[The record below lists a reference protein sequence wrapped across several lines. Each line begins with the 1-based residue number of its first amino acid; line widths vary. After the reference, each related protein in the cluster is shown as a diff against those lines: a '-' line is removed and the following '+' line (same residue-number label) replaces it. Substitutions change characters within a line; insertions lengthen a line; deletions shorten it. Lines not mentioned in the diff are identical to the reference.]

1 MPTVVYVEGVGNISF
16 PDSMSPKQIE
26 EEINRYVSDENFW
39 VGQNKKP
46 PAASAAETSEE
57 AYRKQTEKNYPGMLS
72 GLAQQFTQGISLGGA
87 DELQAAAEALGS
99 GDYRGSL
106 ERQRREREAFQFR
119 NPYLSAAATGF
130 GAITPVVMATL
141 GGAAGGTLAAPG
153 PGTIAGGAAA
163 ASAAGSRAIP
173 LVMNALYGGVGGAPR
188 RGVQTVLQAA
198 GEGARVGVAPGLLAG
213 ALTANPDERAGGA
226 VMGGLLGY
234 GLGGAVGGGMQSL
247 SRLSDMASPYLKRIT
262 ELLGAGRSGVSP
274 MAPLT
279 PEASQLAPITSAE
292 EKILKAMEAGGV
304 SPEVAALQL
313 EQSRR
318 LGVPLGL
325 VDVGGQPVQRLARS
339 VRTLPGEGSA
349 IVQGELERRAAGQPQ
364 RVVKMVERALGRRST
379 GNLGARTD
387 ELINQAR
394 SESAPF
400 YGQLE
405 GLPPLSEPELLS
417 LFNIPRVRDVV
428 RRSEAARRGWGGSVD
443 SLYDDTGDL
452 RRQPTF
458 RDVDRIKRNLDEIL
472 MPQYQQGPRP
482 ADAVSVDTRE
492 ERNMVD
498 ALRRQLLSAADVAP
512 GGDIYARA
520 RASYATPAQA
530 REALETGAQFPQAS
544 LQDVLAMTQTASPA
558 QLKWYQRG
566 VSEALRENIERM
578 KDVVSQPNVLR
589 NVVGSPAERAKLTAV
604 TPERRQAVLQGRI
617 EGERTAA
624 QTNAFLRG
632 NSQTADKV
640 AEAADTTVDT
650 VANVASGGNLQNIL
664 QVSKDIYKAVINGVN
679 EKTRAEIGRQL
690 TNFDNPA
697 AQREFLNR
705 LMRLKEKGEL
715 RAKDVAANARAM
727 AAGAQTSGL
736 LSPEL

>member
-46 PAASAAETSEE
+46 PAASAAETPEE
-57 AYRKQTEKNYPGMLS
+57 AYRKQTEKNYPGMIS

-106 ERQRREREAFQFR
+106 ERQRLEREAFQFR

-153 PGTIAGGAAA
+153 PGTLAGGAAG
-163 ASAAGSRAIP
+163 ASAAGSRAVQ
-173 LVMNALYGGVGGAPR
+173 LAMNAMYGGGGAPR

-198 GEGARVGVAPGLLAG
+198 GEGARVGVVPGILAG

-262 ELLGAGRSGVSP
+262 QLLGAGRSGVSP

-279 PEASQLAPITSAE
+279 PEASQFAPITSAE
-292 EKILKAMEAGGV
+292 EKILKAMETGGV
-304 SPEVAALQL
+304 SPEVAAAQL

-349 IVQGELERRAAGQPQ
+349 IIQGELERRAAGQPG
-364 RVVKMVERALGRRST
+364 RVVRMVERALGRRST
-379 GNLGARTD
+379 GNVGARED
-387 ELINQAR
+387 ELTNRAR

-405 GLPPLSEPELLS
+405 GLPPLSEPDLLS
-417 LFNIPRVRDVV
+417 LFNIPRVQDVV

-443 SLYDDTGDL
+443 PLYDDTGAL

-458 RDVDRIKRNLDEIL
+458 RDVDRIKQNLDEIL
-472 MPQYQQGPRP
+472 KPQYQQGPRP
-482 ADAVSVDTRE
+482 ADAVAIDTRE

-520 RASYATPAQA
+520 RASYASPAQA
-530 REALETGAQFPQAS
+530 REALEAGSEFPKSS
-544 LQDVLAMTQTASPA
+544 LQDVISMTGTASPA

-566 VSEALRENIERM
+566 VSEALRENIEGM
-578 KDVVSQPNVLR
+578 KDIVSQPNVLR
-589 NVVGSPAERAKLTAV
+589 SVVGSPVERAKLAAV
-604 TPERRQAVLQGRI
+604 TPERRQAFLQGRI
-617 EGERTAA
+617 AGERTAA

-632 NSQTADKV
+632 NSQTVDK
-640 AEAADTTVDT
+640 ALEAADTTVDT
-650 VANVASGGNLQNIL
+650 VANVAAGGNLQSLL
-664 QVSKDIYKAVINGVN
+664 QTGKTIYKAVINGVN

-697 AQREFLNR
+697 AQIEFLNR
-705 LMRLKEKGEL
+705 LIRLKQKGEL
-715 RAKDVAANARAM
+715 RAQDVAANARAM

>member
-1 MPTVVYVEGVGNISF
+1 MADFTKEQ
-16 PDSMSPKQIE
+16 KQAIALAKARLKIAQKSE
-26 EEINRYVSDENFW
+26 AE
-39 VGQNKKP
+39 KT
-46 PAASAAETSEE
+46 SA
-57 AYRKQTEKNYPGMLS
+57 PGMLP
-72 GLAQQFTQGISLGGA
+72 GIAQQFTQGISLGGA
-87 DELQAAAEALGS
+87 DELQAAADALVG
-99 GDYRGSL
+99 GDYRSSL
-106 ERQRREREAFQFR
+106 ERQRLQREAFQSE
-119 NPYLSAAATGF
+119 NPYISAASTAL
-130 GAITPVVMATL
+130 GAVTPVVMSTL
-141 GGAAGGTLAAPG
+141 AGTLAAPG
-153 PGTIAGGAAA
+153 PGTIAAGG
-163 ASAAGSRAIP
+163 SAGARA
-173 LVMNALYGGVGGAPR
+173 LQLTLNALYGGGAPLR
-188 RGVQTVLQAA
+188 NVQTIRQGAI
-198 GEGARVGVAPGLLAG
+198 EGARVGAVPGLLAG
-213 ALTANPDERAGGA
+213 ALTAKPDERAKGA
-226 VMGGLLGY
+226 AAGGLLGV
-234 GLGGAVGGGMQSL
+234 GIGGGVGGGIQSL
-247 SRLSDMASPYLKRIT
+247 ASLSNLASPYLKRIT
-262 ELLGAGRSGVSP
+262 EFLGAGKSGVSS

-279 PEASQLAPITSAE
+279 PEASTMAPITAAE
-292 EKILKAMEAGGV
+292 AKILTAMEAGGV
-304 SPEVAALQL
+304 SPDVAALRL

-325 VDVGGQPVQRLARS
+325 VDIGGQPLQRLARG

-349 IVQGELERRAAGQPQ
+349 IVQGELERRSAGQRQ
-364 RVVKMVERALGRRST
+364 RVVKTVERALGRRST

-387 ELINQAR
+387 DLTNLSR

-443 SLYDDTGDL
+443 SLYDDTGEL

-492 ERNMVD
+492 ERDMAD

-566 VSEALRENIERM
+566 VSEALRESLERM
-578 KDVVSQPNVLR
+578 PDISSQPNVLR
-589 NVVGSPAERAKLTAV
+589 AVAGSPAARAKLEAV
-604 TPERRQAVLQGRI
+604 TPERRRAVLQGRI
-617 EGERTAA
+617 ADERTAA

-640 AEAADTTVDT
+640 AEAADMAADT
-650 VANVASGGNLQNIL
+650 AVNVAADVATGNFLQSMGRGFKSAYEK
-664 QVSKDIYKAVINGVN
+664 VTAGVN
-679 EKTRAEIGRQL
+679 ENTRAEIARQL

-705 LMRLKEKGEL
+705 LARLKAKGEL
-715 RAKDVAANARAM
+715 RAKDVTANARAM
-727 AAGAQTSGL
+727 SGAGTQGAAPGL
-736 LSPEL
+736 LSQED